1 MKLGIHALTISD
13 SNLAL
18 DGFQVQGCTGYKLTQ
33 RSPGY
38 AQLTL
43 DLIVS
48 TPEIPGSKFERSE
61 DPVIEPHQHSFW
73 ADLTTGETRFKCCI
87 CGKVSLD
94 PTFEEVIEL
103 IQGTSIPIKY
113 VSPEILALDD
123 IEQTPG
129 MHPADHNC
137 LSRPI
142 HTASER

>member
-1 MKLGIHALTISD
+1 MGIHALTFSD

-18 DGFQVQGCTGYKLTQ
+18 DGFQIQSCTGYKLTQ

-48 TPEIPGSKFERSE
+48 VPEIPGSKFEKSE
-61 DPVIEPHQHSFW
+61 DRATEPHQHSFW
-73 ADLTTGETRFKCCI
+73 ADRSSGETVFKCCI
-87 CGKVSLD
+87 CGKISLD
-94 PTFEEVIEL
+94 PTYEEVIEL

-113 VSPEILALDD
+113 ASPEILALADT
-123 IEQTPG
+123 EQTPDTR
-129 MHPADHNC
+129 PADHNC